1 MISIDKPEILPDRKP
16 ADRIAQI
23 LSLLLHPLL
32 LPTLGTWLLFWV
44 APGAAMYS
52 FKLKYVILLIVF
64 ASSFLLPLL
73 FFGLLKLN
81 SGSKFFGLSPRYA
94 RTLPYVFTAFSLYLG
109 LQIITRIPISAFF
122 RLFLL
127 GCFILLILLFVV
139 KTFWNISEHTVG
151 FGAMLGA
158 FLGLALRFALPVQGV
173 LEVLLVLAGLVGTV
187 QLFRDSHS
195 PKELYFGYLFGFAI
209 LYLTIRLI

>member
-1 MISIDKPEILPDRKP
+1 MISIDKPDILPVRKP

-64 ASSFLLPLL
+64 ASSFALPLM
-73 FFGLLKLN
+73 FIGLLKLN
-81 SGSKFFGLSPRYA
+81 SGSKFFGLSARYE

-127 GCFILLILLFVV
+127 GCFMLLILLFVV
-139 KTFWNISEHTVG
+139 KTFWNISEHTIG
-151 FGAMLGA
+151 YGALLGTFLA
-158 FLGLALRFALPVQGV
+158 FSLRYGLIVNQVLLILLVMAGLA
-173 LEVLLVLAGLVGTV
+173 GTV
-187 QLFRDSHS
+187 QLYREKHTEE
-195 PKELYFGYLFGFAI
+195 ELYFGYLFGFAI
-209 LYLTIRLI
+209 LMFTIYLL

>member
-1 MISIDKPEILPDRKP
+1 MISIDKPDTLPVRKS

-64 ASSFLLPLL
+64 ASSFALPLM
-73 FFGLLKLN
+73 FIGLLKLN
-81 SGSKFFGLSPRYA
+81 SGSKFFGLSARYE

-151 FGAMLGA
+151 FGALLGA
-158 FLGLALRFALPVQGV
+158 FLGFTFRFALPVQGV
-173 LEVLLVLAGLVGTV
+173 LEVLLVLAGLAGTV
-187 QLFRDSHS
+187 QLFRDQHTEE
-195 PKELYFGYLFGFAI
+195 ELYFGYLFGFAI